1 MLDEMG
7 DDQLS
12 GSTLGFF
19 EPAANPS
26 NPPPKESLLSTPS
39 G

>member
-12 GSTLGFF
+12 GSSLGFF
-19 EPAANPS
+19 EAAANPS
-26 NPPPKESLLSTPS
+26 NPPPKESQLPTPS